1 MLGHRS
7 MSVEDYV
14 GILRRHVWQIV
25 IPILILP
32 ALAYG
37 VSLLL
42 PESYTSQTLVLVE
55 QQKVPTAIVQS
66 MVTDQ
71 LNERLG
77 TMQQQILSRTKLQP
91 IIERLGLYKRDRA
104 ANVPMEDLVA
114 LMRKS
119 VKVSPVKPMVASRQ
133 GEVPGFVIA
142 FESDDSRT
150 AQLVCNEILSMFIE
164 ENLKLRTQRAD
175 NTTEFLQKQVEEA
188 KQKLD
193 EKDQRVADFKRR
205 FLGQLPGQEQ
215 SNMNILM
222 GLSQQLEAVNQL
234 LARTHQD
241 KTYAESLLSQ
251 QVAAWE
257 ASQQGNNPQTLEMQL
272 AGLQNQL
279 IILEGRYTPDHPD
292 VTKMKADI
300 AQLKRKIDEANAL
313 GKSKPS
319 DAEKAT
325 LAKLN
330 EPPQIQQLRGQIY
343 QYEMTLKEKSR
354 DQERIQEQIKV
365 YRSRV
370 ELSPLVEQQY
380 NEILR
385 DYTTAQQFYDD
396 LMRKRGTSEVAADLE
411 RRQQSEQ
418 FRVVDAPNLP
428 VKPTF
433 PDRLLFA
440 GGGLGGGVVLGL
452 AIALL
457 LELKD
462 KSIRTEADIEA
473 LLQLPTLALVPC
485 VIERAGRNRGL
496 LSRMR
501 KTEARAL
508 PGAGV

>member
-1 MLGHRS
+1 
-7 MSVEDYV
+7 MSIEDYV
-14 GILRRHVWQIV
+14 GVLRRHIWQII
-25 IPILILP
+25 IPILTMP
-32 ALAYG
+32 VLAYG

-42 PESYTSQTLVLVE
+42 PERYTSQTLVLVE

-114 LMRKS
+114 EMRKNI
-119 VKVSPVKPMVASRQ
+119 KVSTVKPMVASRQ
-133 GEVPGFVIA
+133 GEVPGFIIA
-142 FESDDSRT
+142 FESDDART
-150 AQLVCNEILSMFIE
+150 AQLVCTEITSMFIE

-175 NTTEFLQKQVEEA
+175 STTEFLQKQVEEA

-234 LARTHQD
+234 LSRTHQD
-241 KTYAESLLSQ
+241 KTYAESLLAQ

-257 ASQQGNNPQTLEMQL
+257 SSKQGNNPQTLETQL
-272 AGLQNQL
+272 AALQNQL
-279 IILEGRYTPDHPD
+279 ITLEARYTPDHPD

-300 AQLKRKIDEANAL
+300 AQLKRKIDEANAS

-319 DAEKAT
+319 DEEKAV
-325 LAKLN
+325 LAKLS

-343 QYEMTLKEKSR
+343 QYEMTLKEKTR

-396 LMRKRGTSEVAADLE
+396 LMKKRGTSEVAADLE

-418 FRVVDAPNLP
+418 FRVMDPPNLP
-428 VKPTF
+428 VNPTF

-440 GGGLGGGVVLGL
+440 GGGLAGGIVLGL
-452 AIALL
+452 AITLL

-473 LLQLPTLALVPC
+473 LLQLPTLALVPS
-485 VIERAGRNRGL
+485 VIESAGRSRGL

-501 KTEARAL
+501 KTEERAL
-508 PGAGV
+508 PGTGV

>member
-1 MLGHRS
+1 

-14 GILRRHVWQIV
+14 GVLRRHVWQIV
-25 IPILILP
+25 IPILVMP
-32 ALAYG
+32 VLAYG

-42 PESYTSQTLVLVE
+42 PERYTSQTLVLVE
-55 QQKVPTAIVQS
+55 QQKVPAAIVQS

-104 ANVPMEDLVA
+104 ANMPMEDLVA
-114 LMRKS
+114 EMRMAI
-119 VKVSPVKPMVASRQ
+119 KVSTVKPMVASRQ
-133 GEVPGFVIA
+133 GEVPGFIIA
-142 FESDDSRT
+142 FDSDDART
-150 AQLVCNEILSMFIE
+150 AQLVCTEITSMFIE

-175 NTTEFLQKQVEEA
+175 STTEFLQKQVEEA

-234 LARTHQD
+234 LSRTHQD
-241 KTYAESLLSQ
+241 KTYAESLLAQ

-257 ASQQGNNPQTLEMQL
+257 SSQQGNNPQTLETQL
-272 AGLQNQL
+272 AALQNQL
-279 IILEGRYTPDHPD
+279 IILEARYTPDHPD

-300 AQLKRKIDEANAL
+300 AQLKRKIDEANAS
-313 GKSKPS
+313 GKAKPS
-319 DAEKAT
+319 DEEKAT
-325 LAKLN
+325 QAKLN

-343 QYEMTLKEKSR
+343 QYEVTLKEKTR
-354 DQERIQEQIKV
+354 DQERIQEQLKV
-365 YRSRV
+365 YRGRV

-396 LMRKRGTSEVAADLE
+396 LMKKRGTSEVAADLE

-418 FRVVDAPNLP
+418 FRVMDPPNLP
-428 VKPTF
+428 VNPTF
-433 PDRLLFA
+433 PNRLLFA
-440 GGGLGGGVVLGL
+440 GGGLGGGMVIGL
-452 AIALL
+452 AITLL

-473 LLQLPTLALVPC
+473 LLQLPTLALIPSVT
-485 VIERAGRNRGL
+485 ESAGRGRGL
-496 LSRMR
+496 LSRIR
-501 KTEARAL
+501 KTEERAL
-508 PGAGV
+508 PAAGV

>member
-1 MLGHRS
+1 

-25 IPILILP
+25 IPILAMP
-32 ALAYG
+32 VLAYG

-42 PESYTSQTLVLVE
+42 PERYTSQTLVLVE

-91 IIERLGLYKRDRA
+91 LIERLGLYKQDRA

-114 LMRKS
+114 QMRKAIN
-119 VKVSPVKPMVASRQ
+119 VSTVKPMVASRQ
-133 GEVPGFVIA
+133 GEVPGFIIA
-142 FESDDSRT
+142 FESDDART
-150 AQLVCNEILSMFIE
+150 AQLVCSEITSMFIE

-175 NTTEFLQKQVEEA
+175 STTEFLQKQVEEA

-234 LARTHQD
+234 LSRTHQD
-241 KTYAESLLSQ
+241 KTYAESLLAQ

-257 ASQQGNNPQTLEMQL
+257 SSQQGNNPQTLETQL
-272 AGLQNQL
+272 AALQNQL
-279 IILEGRYTPDHPD
+279 ITLEARYTSDHPD
-292 VTKMKADI
+292 VTKTKADI
-300 AQLKRKIDEANAL
+300 AQLKRKIDEANAS
-313 GKSKPS
+313 GKGKPS
-319 DAEKAT
+319 EEEKAT
-325 LAKLN
+325 LAKVN

-343 QYEMTLKEKSR
+343 QYEVTLKEKTR

-365 YRSRV
+365 YRARV

-396 LMRKRGTSEVAADLE
+396 LMKKRGTSEVAADLE

-418 FRVVDAPNLP
+418 FRVMDPPNLP
-428 VKPTF
+428 VNPTF

-440 GGGLGGGVVLGL
+440 GGGLGGGLVLGL
-452 AIALL
+452 AIAIL

-473 LLQLPTLALVPC
+473 LLQLPTLALVPS
-485 VIERAGRNRGL
+485 VIESAGRSRGF
-496 LSRMR
+496 LSRVR
-501 KTEARAL
+501 NTEERAL

>member
-1 MLGHRS
+1 
-7 MSVEDYV
+7 MSIEDYV
-14 GILRRHVWQIV
+14 GVLRRHVWQIV
-25 IPILILP
+25 IPILAMP
-32 ALAYG
+32 VLAYG

-42 PESYTSQTLVLVE
+42 PERYTSQTLVLVE

-114 LMRKS
+114 EMRKAI
-119 VKVSPVKPMVASRQ
+119 KVSTVKPMVASRQ

-142 FESDDSRT
+142 FESDDART
-150 AQLVCNEILSMFIE
+150 AQLVCSEILSMFIE

-234 LARTHQD
+234 LSRTHQD

-257 ASQQGNNPQTLEMQL
+257 SSQQGNNPQTLETQL
-272 AGLQNQL
+272 AALQNQL
-279 IILEGRYTPDHPD
+279 ITLEARYTPDHPD

-300 AQLKRKIDEANAL
+300 AQLKRKIDEANAS

-319 DAEKAT
+319 NEEKAT

-343 QYEMTLKEKSR
+343 QYEMTLKEKTR
-354 DQERIQEQIKV
+354 DQERMQEQIKV

-385 DYTTAQQFYDD
+385 DYTTSQQFYDD
-396 LMRKRGTSEVAADLE
+396 LMKKRGTSEVAADLE

-418 FRVVDAPNLP
+418 FRVVDPPNLP
-428 VKPTF
+428 VNPTF

-440 GGGLGGGVVLGL
+440 GGGLGGGMVLGL

-473 LLQLPTLALVPC
+473 LLQLPTLALVPS
-485 VIERAGRNRGL
+485 VIESAGRSRGL
-496 LSRMR
+496 LSRIR
-501 KTEARAL
+501 KTEERAL

>member
-1 MLGHRS
+1 

-14 GILRRHVWQIV
+14 GVLRRHVWQIV
-25 IPILILP
+25 IPILLMP
-32 ALAYG
+32 VLAYG

-42 PESYTSQTLVLVE
+42 PERYTSQTLVLVE

-114 LMRKS
+114 EMRKAI
-119 VKVSPVKPMVASRQ
+119 KVSTVKPMVASRQ

-142 FESDDSRT
+142 FESDDART
-150 AQLVCNEILSMFIE
+150 AQLVCTEITSMFIE

-175 NTTEFLQKQVEEA
+175 STTEFLQKQVEEA

-234 LARTHQD
+234 LSRTHQD
-241 KTYAESLLSQ
+241 KTYAESLLAQ

-257 ASQQGNNPQTLEMQL
+257 SSQQGNNPQTLETQL
-272 AGLQNQL
+272 AALQNQL
-279 IILEGRYTPDHPD
+279 ITLEARYTPDHPD

-300 AQLKRKIDEANAL
+300 AQLKRKIDEANAS
-313 GKSKPS
+313 GKRKPS
-319 DAEKAT
+319 DEEKAT

-343 QYEMTLKEKSR
+343 QYEVTLKEKTR
-354 DQERIQEQIKV
+354 DQERMLEQIKV
-365 YRSRV
+365 YRGRV

-396 LMRKRGTSEVAADLE
+396 LMKKRGTSEMAADLE

-418 FRVVDAPNLP
+418 FRVMDPPNLP
-428 VKPTF
+428 VNPTF

-440 GGGLGGGVVLGL
+440 GGGLGGGMVLGL

-473 LLQLPTLALVPC
+473 LLQLPTLALVPS
-485 VIERAGRNRGL
+485 VIESAGRSRGL
-496 LSRMR
+496 LSRIR
-501 KTEARAL
+501 KTEERAL
-508 PGAGV
+508 PGAGA